1 MNIAPLR
8 RLAVIA
14 ALTATTGAA
23 QAAVDL
29 YDASFVVVDVVSGL
43 IELDGFGRVVG
54 GRIGQGAPF
63 ASLAAAREPFFDTW
77 QIATTGVPPG
87 PYTFSSLFIEATG
100 SLEFVAVT
108 FNSIDEAGVRNT
120 ILFDLNALG
129 TQAVGSGNF
138 TVRASCPIQS
148 CVWIDIAGTQIAGAS
163 GEGYVG
169 NITALP
175 VPEPGTT
182 ALMLGGLA
190 ALAGLLRRRAAAHG

>member
-8 RLAVIA
+8 RLAAIA
-14 ALTATTGAA
+14 ALAATTGAA
-23 QAAVDL
+23 QAAVGL
-29 YDASFVVVDVVSGL
+29 YDASFVVVDTVSGL

-87 PYTFSSLFIEATG
+87 AYTFTSLLVEATG
-100 SLEFVAVT
+100 SLEFFAVV
-108 FNSIDEAGVRNT
+108 FNSIDEAGIRNS
-120 ILFDLNALG
+120 ILFDLNALR
-129 TQAVGSGNF
+129 TQAIGSGTF
-138 TVRASCPIQS
+138 TVRASCPIES
-148 CVWIDIAGTQIAGAS
+148 CIWIDIAGTQLAGAS
-163 GEGYVG
+163 GEGYSG
-169 NITALP
+169 SITALP

-190 ALAGLLRRRAAAHG
+190 ALAGLRRRRAATHG